1 MLRQSGSSG
10 RKGSTE
16 CKVYEIDNRQEGLT
30 KVIAEV
36 SVLEWIHGITHISG
50 INKSGLL
57 LQRHYAAKDSE
68 PTDKRQECYRL
79 YKKKN
84 REKKDVEYDVI
95 GVC

>member
-50 INKSGLL
+50 NKQVWTITSKAL
-57 LQRHYAAKDSE
+57 AAKDSE

-84 REKKDVEYDVI
+84 RERRRT
-95 GVC
+95 

>member
-30 KVIAEV
+30 KVITEV

-57 LQRHYAAKDSE
+57 LQRHSQQKILNQVISGKSVIDF
-68 PTDKRQECYRL
+68 TKR
-79 YKKKN
+79 KTG
-84 REKKDVEYDVI
+84 REEGRRI
-95 GVC
+95 

>member
-16 CKVYEIDNRQEGLT
+16 GNIYEIDNRQEGLT

-36 SVLEWIHGITHISG
+36 SVLEWIRGITQ
-50 INKSGLL
+50 NKQVWTITSKAL
-57 LQRHYAAKDSE
+57 AAKDSE

-84 REKKDVEYDVI
+84 RERRRT
-95 GVC
+95 

>member
-16 CKVYEIDNRQEGLT
+16 CEVYEIDNRQEGLT

-57 LQRHYAAKDSE
+57 LQRHCAAKDSE

-84 REKKDVEYDVI
+84 RERRRTWNMM
-95 GVC
+95 

>member
-50 INKSGLL
+50 INSLDYNFKGTLS
-57 LQRHYAAKDSE
+57 
-68 PTDKRQECYRL
+68 KRF
-79 YKKKN
+79 
-84 REKKDVEYDVI
+84 
-95 GVC
+95 